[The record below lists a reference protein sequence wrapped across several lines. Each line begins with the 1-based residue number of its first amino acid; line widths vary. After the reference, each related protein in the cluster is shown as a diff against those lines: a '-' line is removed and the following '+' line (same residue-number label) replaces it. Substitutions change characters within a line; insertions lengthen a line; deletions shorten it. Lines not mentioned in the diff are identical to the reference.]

1 MCNPRMGQNSEHV
14 FVLAASNLPW
24 DLDPA
29 LLRRL
34 EKRIYVKL
42 PDKAARKVMLETNF
56 ARHFSSLSP
65 PCASENSIDFEYV
78 ASETEGFSGADIK
91 LLCKEAAM
99 QPVRRILAE
108 MERMELTHQHMAER
122 NTAATRSE
130 PNIAMLLKKHPITTK
145 DMEQSL
151 RCTRRST
158 GGDHCSR
165 YARWMEEFGST

>member
-1 MCNPRMGQNSEHV
+1 MGRISEHV

-42 PDKAARKVMLETNF
+42 PDKAARKVMLETIF
-56 ARHFSSLSP
+56 ARHSSSVSP
-65 PCASENSIDFEYV
+65 PCASENAIDFEHV

-99 QPVRRILAE
+99 RPVRRILAE
-108 MERMELTHQHMAER
+108 MERMESTHQHVVDR
-122 NTAATRSE
+122 HTAATRGE
-130 PNIAMLLKKHPITTK
+130 PNIAMLLKKHPITTE

-158 GGDHCSR
+158 GGDHCLR
-165 YARWMEEFGST
+165 YVRWMEEYGST